1 MIDQYGRKINY
12 LRLSVTDRCNLRC
25 QYCMPEAGIEKI
37 EHAEILS
44 LEEIDEIISGFVA
57 LGVDKIRITGG
68 EPLVRKGIVTLVKKI
83 KAHAEIK
90 DLSLTTNG
98 ILLKE
103 MAADL
108 KAAGINRINIS
119 LDSLDPDR
127 YDVMT
132 RGGELKKVLEG
143 IDEAIKVGMNP
154 IKINIV
160 LIDGFNID
168 EVVAFVNL
176 TKLKGIHV
184 RFIELMPIGE
194 VNTWSTMNYISNT
207 KILELVPELS
217 PIEREDIS
225 SPANYYQIPGAQG
238 TVGLI
243 SPISCKFCTNC
254 NRIRM
259 TADGKLKFCLHSN
272 TEYDLKKVLNEK
284 GDIKEFIQNSL
295 KEKPLEHRLD
305 QGEFI
310 TRNMVQVGG

>member
-1 MIDQYGRKINY
+1 
-12 LRLSVTDRCNLRC
+12 
-25 QYCMPEAGIEKI
+25 MPEMGIEKI
-37 EHAEILS
+37 DHEDILS
-44 LEEIDEIISGFVA
+44 LEEIDEVVTTFVA
-57 LGVDKIRITGG
+57 LGIDKIRITGG
-68 EPLVRKGIVTLVKKI
+68 EPLVRKGIITLVEKI
-83 KAHAEIK
+83 KSHTEIK
-90 DLSLTTNG
+90 DLSMTTNG

-108 KAAGINRINIS
+108 KKAGINRINIS
-119 LDSLDPDR
+119 LDSLDSDK
-127 YDVMT
+127 YAAMT

-143 IDEAIKVGMNP
+143 IEEAIKVGISP

-168 EVVAFVNL
+168 EVLNFVNL
-176 TKLKGIHV
+176 TRQKNVHV

-194 VNTWSTMNYISNT
+194 VNTWSSMNYISNT
-207 KILELVPELS
+207 KILELVPALS

-225 SPANYYQIPGAQG
+225 SPASYYQIPGAMG

-272 TEYDLKKVLNEK
+272 TEYDLKKVLDEK
-284 GDIKEFIQNSL
+284 GDLKDFIEKSL
-295 KEKPLEHRLD
+295 VDKPLEHHLD
-305 QGEFI
+305 QGKYI

>member
-37 EHAEILS
+37 EHSEILS
-44 LEEIDEIISGFVA
+44 LEEIDEIVSSFVA
-57 LGVDKIRITGG
+57 LGVNKVRITGG
-68 EPLVRKGIVTLVKKI
+68 EPLVRKGIVTLVEKI
-83 KAHAEIK
+83 KAHSEIK

-98 ILLKE
+98 ILLKD

-119 LDSLDPDR
+119 LDSLDPDK
-127 YDVMT
+127 YAAMT
-132 RGGELKKVLEG
+132 RGGALKKVLEG

-154 IKINIV
+154 IKINVV
-160 LIDGFNID
+160 LIDGFNIE
-168 EVVAFVNL
+168 EVDAFVNL

-217 PIEREDIS
+217 PIEREDVS

-284 GDIKEFIQNSL
+284 GDLKLFIEKSL